1 MLGILLYGNTSHR
14 MYVWWL
20 NVILHSSTETQ
31 SNKDIRAHIYQSCK
45 NYTQKCFLEPAGE

>member
-20 NVILHSSTETQ
+20 NVILHSSTETP